1 MSLRHVPIGV
11 RAYLYLYWA
20 GMAVAGA
27 GVAGFLLS
35 FWRVGSSAAAV
46 TDVHYDTPVVAYA
59 SIAAWVFGLGVMW
72 LSRRKLGAA
81 VAAKQAEDRKGL
93 YIDFPDTSSG
103 ADGVS
108 TSASGGR
115 DS

>member
-1 MSLRHVPIGV
+1 
-11 RAYLYLYWA
+11 
-20 GMAVAGA
+20 
-27 GVAGFLLS
+27 
-35 FWRVGSSAAAV
+35 
-46 TDVHYDTPVVAYA
+46 
-59 SIAAWVFGLGVMW
+59 MW

-93 YIDFPDTSSG
+93 YVDFPDTSSG